1 MIDYNNTITD
11 SAELILSEINN
22 PNILRL
28 FSQRELDLIEKE
40 VKEIHY
46 EKGQKIIH
54 EGFRPTGI
62 YCITQGTAKLYKSGF
77 NGKEQI
83 LRFMKKGEIIAY
95 RSLLSDEDF
104 ASSCSALDGLSAVF
118 VPESIFLKLL
128 ELSHKVS
135 TELLKKLAIDLGNAE
150 KTIILI
156 AQKTVRERLAE
167 VLLWLEEKLG
177 VDDNGFIK
185 ISLTREE
192 TANLVGTATESAIRL
207 ISEFKSDG
215 FIEVEG
221 RRIKLI
227 DKPRLVK
234 LGEGHVPV

>member
-11 SAELILSEINN
+11 SAELILSEIHN
-22 PNILRL
+22 PDVLKQ
-28 FSQRELDLIEKE
+28 FSQEELDLINNE

-46 EKGQKIIH
+46 EKGQKIIQ
-54 EGFRPTGI
+54 EGSRPTGI

-104 ASSCSALDGLSAVF
+104 ASSCSALDGLAAVY
-118 VPESIFLKLL
+118 VPEATFHKLL
-128 ELSHKVS
+128 ALSPTVS
-135 TELLKKLAIDLGNAE
+135 IELLKKLAIDLGNAE
-150 KTIILI
+150 KTITLL

-167 VLLWLEEKLG
+167 ILLWLESKLG
-177 VDDNGFIK
+177 VDENGFIK

-215 FIEVEG
+215 FIEVIG
-221 RRIKLI
+221 RRIKLL
-227 DKPRLVK
+227 DKPRLIR
-234 LGEGHVPV
+234 LGEGHVPI